1 MNSLY
6 KNESFALFSCI
17 LVIIVFYFI
26 YSLYNFLSKYFSN
39 YQKYNSYNKN
49 MEKFGSSSYGNS
61 KRDKMI
67 KIFKDESGSDM
78 YDANTDPD
86 STDGHDPDS

>member
-1 MNSLY
+1 MNSIY
-6 KNESFALFSCI
+6 KNESFVLFSCI
-17 LVIIVFYFI
+17 LLIIVVYFI
-26 YSLYNFLSKYFSN
+26 YSLYNFLCKYLGN

-49 MEKFGSSSYGNS
+49 RESFGS

-67 KIFKDESGSDM
+67 KIFKDETGSDI

-86 STDGHDPDS
+86 STDGQDPDS